1 MSTLSGLKFTAA
13 RKPTQQPAVVVRRHK
28 LIKKLFEQMEF
39 AKAQR
44 DGKHYAPTRLRRYKH
59 ADTGMAQLMEVPKR
73 IKPWW
78 WTAPDGKVC
87 LTVFYGS
94 RALSF
99 GKGKSSIEIGS
110 GDELIAAFEAIKR
123 AVEHGE
129 LDAEIE
135 AASGALKANFKS

>member
-1 MSTLSGLKFTAA
+1 MSALQSLKFTAA
-13 RKPTQQPAVVVRRHK
+13 RKPAQQPAVVLRRHK

-44 DGKHYAPTRLRRYKH
+44 DGRHYAPTRLRRYKNSE
-59 ADTGMAQLMEVPKR
+59 TGITHMMEVPKR
-73 IKPWW
+73 VKPWW

-110 GDELIAAFEAIKR
+110 GDELIGAFVAIKQ
-123 AVEHGE
+123 AVEKGE

-135 AASGALKANFKS
+135 AASGALKANFKA

>member
-1 MSTLSGLKFTAA
+1 
-13 RKPTQQPAVVVRRHK
+13 
-28 LIKKLFEQMEF
+28 
-39 AKAQR
+39 
-44 DGKHYAPTRLRRYKH
+44 
-59 ADTGMAQLMEVPKR
+59 MEVSKR

-99 GKGKSSIEIGS
+99 GKGKSAVEIGT
-110 GDELIAAFEAIKR
+110 GEELLAALEAIKR
-123 AVEHGE
+123 AVEQGE

>member
-1 MSTLSGLKFTAA
+1 MTSLASLKFTATK
-13 RKPTQQPAVVVRRHK
+13 KPAQQPAIVQRRNK
-28 LIKKLFEQMEF
+28 LSKKLFEQIEF

-44 DGKHYAPTRLRRYKH
+44 DGRHYAPTRLRRYKN
-59 ADTGMAQLMEVPKR
+59 ADTGLTQLMEAPKR

-94 RALSF
+94 RPLSF
-99 GKGKSSIEIGS
+99 GKGKASIEVGS
-110 GDELIAAFEAIKR
+110 ADELLSVLEAVKK
-123 AVEHGE
+123 AVEAGE
-129 LDAEIE
+129 LDAEID